1 MDSVGIHLN
10 GDANTM
16 AVSTAGARSRGVS
29 PARIDGDTRW
39 AIRTTGLTKTYGRR
53 RAVDNA
59 DLNIPAGRITGFVG
73 PNGAGKTTTMRMLLG
88 LVRPSSGTG
97 TVLDGGITEPQQ
109 YMDRVGALIEGP
121 AFHPQLSGRRNL
133 EALAVLGGIPQKRV
147 DEVLHIVE
155 LHDRAGDLYKT
166 YSLGMKQRLGV
177 AAALLPNPELLV
189 LDEPVNGLDPA
200 GIIETRALLR
210 RLRDGGITVFVS
222 SHLLSELE
230 QVADWIV
237 LIQDGRIRFQGAM
250 AELLASSRT
259 TLVLVPEDPS
269 DLDNLA
275 TIARNAGHTVEPA
288 EDAVRVTDGE
298 NKAAEINRAAMR
310 AGITLVQIAVER
322 SSLEDTFLAMTGD
335 D

>member
-1 MDSVGIHLN
+1 MTS
-10 GDANTM
+10 
-16 AVSTAGARSRGVS
+16 SSAGATLPAVS
-29 PARIDGDTRW
+29 PATGRDGEMRW
-39 AIRTTGLTKTYGRR
+39 AIRTTGLTKAYGAR
-53 RAVDNA
+53 RAVDAA
-59 DLNIPAGRITGFVG
+59 DLQIPAGLVTGFVG
-73 PNGAGKTTTMRMLLG
+73 PNGAGKTTTLRMLLG
-88 LVRPSSGTG
+88 LIRPTKGTG
-97 TVLDGGITEPQQ
+97 TVLGGDISHPSQ

-133 EALAVLGGIPQKRV
+133 EALAVLGGIPMRRV
-147 DEVLHIVE
+147 DDVLAMVE
-155 LHDRAGDLYKT
+155 LTDRSTDLYRA

-237 LIQDGRIRFQGAM
+237 LIQEGRIRFQGAM
-250 AELLASSRT
+250 GELLASSRT
-259 TLVLVPEDPS
+259 SLVLVPEDAG
-269 DLDNLA
+269 DLGSLAAIAGNLGHP
-275 TIARNAGHTVEPA
+275 AGVEGA
-288 EDAVRVTDGE
+288 LVRVQDGS
-298 NKAAEINRAAMR
+298 NAAAEINRAAMR

-322 SSLEDTFLAMTGD
+322 SSLEETFLAMTGD
-335 D
+335 N

>member
-1 MDSVGIHLN
+1 MTSSPAGATLP
-10 GDANTM
+10 
-16 AVSTAGARSRGVS
+16 AVSTTNGRSGEV
-29 PARIDGDTRW
+29 RW
-39 AIRTTGLTKTYGRR
+39 AIRTTGLTKACGAR
-53 RAVDNA
+53 RAVDAA
-59 DLNIPAGRITGFVG
+59 DLQIPAGLITGFVG
-73 PNGAGKTTTMRMLLG
+73 PNGAGKTTTLRMLLG
-88 LVRPSSGTG
+88 LIRPTKGTG
-97 TVLDGGITEPQQ
+97 TVLGGDIGHPSQ

-133 EALAVLGGIPQKRV
+133 EALAVLGGIPMRRV
-147 DEVLHIVE
+147 DDVLAMVE
-155 LHDRAGDLYKT
+155 LTDRSTDLYRA

-237 LIQDGRIRFQGAM
+237 LIQEGRIRFQGAM
-250 AELLASSRT
+250 GELLATSRT
-259 TLVLVPEDPS
+259 SLVLVPEDAG
-269 DLDNLA
+269 DLASLAAIAGNL
-275 TIARNAGHTVEPA
+275 GHPADVEGA
-288 EDAVRVTDGE
+288 LVRVQDGS
-298 NKAAEINRAAMR
+298 NAAAEINRAAMR

-322 SSLEDTFLAMTGD
+322 SSLEETFLAMTGD
-335 D
+335 N